1 MDNNAKIELVEIKD
15 IIPYENNPR
24 FNDGAVEAVANSI
37 KEFGFKQPL
46 VLDKN
51 KVIIAGHTRLKA
63 SKELGLKRVPCII
76 ADDLT
81 AEQVQAYRLADNKT
95 GEIAT
100 WDFEMLSAELEDL
113 QDKYDMA
120 DFGFEEVDEILTE
133 ELNPYTD
140 KVEIPVYEPTGDIPM
155 VLELANTTKRDL
167 LVEKINKANIPLDIK
182 EFLKEA
188 ANRHTVFDYS
198 KIAEFY
204 AHSDKEVQE
213 LFEDS
218 ALVIIDYERAI
229 EKGYVKLSETIQDII
244 EQELGD
250 GE

>member
-76 ADDLT
+76 ADDLN

-100 WDFEMLSAELEDL
+100 WNWEELTAELE
-113 QDKYDMA
+113 
-120 DFGFEEVDEILTE
+120 
-133 ELNPYTD
+133 
-140 KVEIPVYEPTGDIPM
+140 
-155 VLELANTTKRDL
+155 ELANFDF
-167 LVEKINKANIPLDIK
+167 DMS
-182 EFLKEA
+182 EFGFMEN
-188 ANRHTVFDYS
+188 NRN
-198 KIAEFY
+198 
-204 AHSDKEVQE
+204 
-213 LFEDS
+213 
-218 ALVIIDYERAI
+218 
-229 EKGYVKLSETIQDII
+229 
-244 EQELGD
+244 ELGIEND
-250 GE
+250 EIYDMNFNGIEGITHGDKILRFSNKKIFMTDEEEQMLLDAYSNYIDSYGVAYGFVRWLLKDD